1 MPLYARKKEY
11 LRLMGIPIYTER
23 VDDVEEVIV
32 EEPIAEF
39 VPEVSNQAEAVSTV
53 IESSPI
59 LKQAPIAKPE
69 VEVEVEVSIHDVLK
83 RSELPEYWSD
93 LIDHVGNCERCDLHK
108 TRTQTVFGIGDIQA
122 DWMIIGEAP
131 GAEEDKSGEPFV
143 GKAGDLLSTILESIG
158 LARNK
163 VYIANSLK
171 CSPPGNRDAKKS
183 ELAQCRAYLEQQIA
197 LVDPK
202 IILCVGRVAS
212 QNLLQLDDPISRMR
226 GKVHSVQNPI
236 KVEKDIPVIVTY
248 HPAYLLRSPS
258 QKEKVWDDL
267 KLAFSLLAD

>member
-1 MPLYARKKEY
+1 MPLSAQKKEY
-11 LRLMGIPIYTER
+11 LRLMGIPIYAER
-23 VDDVEEVIV
+23 VDDVEEVTV

-39 VPEVSNQAEAVSTV
+39 VPEASNQPEAVSTV

-59 LKQAPIAKPE
+59 LKQVPIAKPE
-69 VEVEVEVSIHDVLK
+69 VEVEISIHDVLK
-83 RSELPEYWSD
+83 RSELPENWSD
-93 LIDHVGNCERCDLHK
+93 LIDHVSSCTRCGLHES
-108 TRTQTVFGIGDIQA
+108 RTQTVFGIGDIQA

-143 GKAGDLLSTILESIG
+143 GKAGALLSSILESIG

-171 CSPPGNRDAKKS
+171 CRPPGNRDAKKS

-202 IILCVGRVAS
+202 IIICVGRVAS
-212 QNLLQLDDPISRMR
+212 QNLLQLDVPISRLR
-226 GKVHSVQNPI
+226 GKVHSLQNPI
-236 KVEKDIPVIVTY
+236 KVEKNIPVIVTY

-258 QKEKVWDDL
+258 QKQKVWADL
-267 KLAFSLLAD
+267 KLAFSVLAN